1 MTAKPIVS
9 IALLD
14 SYDDAAAVRA
24 AVKTALEPLGGMVA
38 FVKPGQRV
46 LLKPNLV
53 APAKPELAVTTHPAI
68 LKAVIEEVQEAPF
81 GSL

>member
-1 MTAKPIVS
+1 MSAKPIVS

-14 SYDDAAAVRA
+14 SYDDASADRS
-24 AVKTALEPLGGMVA
+24 AVKAALAPFGGMAA

-68 LKAVIEEVQEAPF
+68 L
-81 GSL
+81 